1 MIYLAIRLIY
11 LYKDLALPPARETNV
26 LSRPISRPL
35 LNALANQ
42 VALGSTMSGYN
53 KITRNVVTALMSA
66 PVWIMIILL
75 SPLDAWTVTKAITK
89 QM

>member
-1 MIYLAIRLIY
+1 
-11 LYKDLALPPARETNV
+11 
-26 LSRPISRPL
+26 
-35 LNALANQ
+35 
-42 VALGSTMSGYN
+42 MSGYN